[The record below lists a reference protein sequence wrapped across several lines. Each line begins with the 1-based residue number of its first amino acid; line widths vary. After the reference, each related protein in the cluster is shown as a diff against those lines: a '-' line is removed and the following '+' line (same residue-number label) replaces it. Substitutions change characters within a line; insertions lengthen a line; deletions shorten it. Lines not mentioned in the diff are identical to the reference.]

1 MEYTLIRSRRRTM
14 ALEIKNG
21 KLLLRV
27 PLRTSQ
33 AQIRQFLIQYQ
44 GWIDSHMAKAQQRQ
58 EALARYPVLS
68 EQELAKLTR
77 QAKLVIP
84 QRVAHFAPLVGVTY
98 GNITIR
104 HQRTRWGS
112 CSSRGNLSF
121 NCLLMLAPPEV
132 LDPIVVHELC
142 HRKEMNH
149 SSRFYE
155 EVLRVMPDYHARH
168 AWLKEHG
175 DELLA
180 RLPEF

>member
-1 MEYTLIRSRRRTM
+1 MTYEIIRSPRRSM

-27 PLRTSQ
+27 PLCTSQ
-33 AQIRQFLIQYQ
+33 AQIRQFLIQHQ
-44 GWIDSHMAKAQQRQ
+44 SWIETHMVKAQQRQ
-58 EALARYPVLS
+58 RELAQYPVLS
-68 EQELAKLTR
+68 EQELADLTR
-77 QAKLVIP
+77 QAKVVIP

-98 GNITIR
+98 GCVTVR

-112 CSSRGNLSF
+112 CSGRGNLSF

-132 LDPIVVHELC
+132 LDAIVVHELC

-155 EVLRVMPDYHARH
+155 EVLRVLPDYHTRH
-168 AWLKEHG
+168 HWLKEHG
-175 DELLA
+175 DELLTM
-180 RLPEF
+180 LGI

>member
-1 MEYTLIRSRRRTM
+1 MDYTLIRSRRRTM

-21 KLLLRV
+21 ELFLRV

-33 AQIRQFLIQYQ
+33 GQIRQFLIQHES
-44 GWIDSHMAKAQQRQ
+44 WIETHMARAQQRQ
-58 EALARYPVLS
+58 EALAKCPVLS
-68 EQELAKLTR
+68 EQELTELTQ
-77 QAKLVIP
+77 QAKIVIP

-98 GNITIR
+98 GNVTIR

-112 CSSRGNLSF
+112 CSGRGNLSF

-132 LDPIVVHELC
+132 LDAIVVHELC

-155 EVLRVMPDYHARH
+155 EVLRILPDYHTRH